1 MTRTVVCL
9 TLALGALA
17 LGMAAGLAGC
27 NGVDKKY
34 SQTELN
40 ALQTREFNYN
50 FDQTFDAAVGAL
62 FDLGYTVY
70 TSDKRAG
77 LLGARAGSHSV
88 QLKVDPAGE
97 GRTSVRVSTSS
108 GGQAHVDKGRIDDVL
123 NTIDRRLTASPAKA
137 GKP

>member
-9 TLALGALA
+9 TRVCLALACLA
-17 LGMAAGLAGC
+17 AVIAPGC

-50 FDQTFDAAVGAL
+50 FDQTFDSAVGAL

-77 LLGARAGSHSV
+77 LLGARAGSQSV
-88 QLKVDPAGE
+88 QLKLDPAGE

-123 NTIDRRLTASPAKA
+123 NTIDRRLIASPAKA